1 MAKEKENAGTAAREA
16 PAGEGTRAGQEAAP
30 PEVVNVR
37 PIEPRGK
44 LIGMADV
51 RIGGLVVEGFKV
63 FNGDKGLWVGPP
75 SVPDNSTRS
84 GYRRT
89 ARITDEKLQAVIDG
103 KALEGYNAAVEKLVA
118 RAAAVRTVPE
128 KPSIREGLREGAE
141 QAARETARQGA
152 KAAKKTAAAT
162 GRIARAALLFVK
174 RHPVVILLLA
184 AVFLLLM
191 LLQSC
196 MGAGLSI
203 VNGLAGGIGGLGI
216 VRGMSIPLEELAV
229 LLQAVKGGGA
239 ASGQNGQKPAP
250 APEGEEDVE

>member
-1 MAKEKENAGTAAREA
+1 MPRRYAPDGTPLFNGKRPEDFTTEDIAAFLAEVSSPLNGGTSDMAKEKENAGTAAREA
-16 PAGEGTRAGQEAAP
+16 PADVGARTGQEAAP
-30 PEVVNVR
+30 PEVEVNVR

-128 KPSIREGLREGAE
+128 KPSIREELREGAE
-141 QAARETARQGA
+141 QAARENAAR
-152 KAAKKTAAAT
+152 
-162 GRIARAALLFVK
+162 
-174 RHPVVILLLA
+174 
-184 AVFLLLM
+184 
-191 LLQSC
+191 
-196 MGAGLSI
+196 
-203 VNGLAGGIGGLGI
+203 
-216 VRGMSIPLEELAV
+216 
-229 LLQAVKGGGA
+229 
-239 ASGQNGQKPAP
+239 P
-250 APEGEEDVE
+250 APEKAGKPGHDDR